1 MLKALRYFWKEQ
13 PLALSAFLLA
23 LAFLLFF
30 GVRFA
35 LHFTYFHDP
44 IRRNQALEPWMSP
57 KYVGMSYQL
66 PPEVIRNV
74 MQLDRFE
81 GKRVT
86 VKKVAEGLDI
96 SLKELERRVRD
107 AQSKVKILRDQRGR
121 KLLAPTRSQSRDD
134 GS

>member
-1 MLKALRYFWKEQ
+1 MLNALRYFWKEQ

-23 LAFLLFF
+23 MAFLVFF
-30 GVRFA
+30 GARFV
-35 LHFTYFHDP
+35 LHFIYFHDP
-44 IRRNQALEPWMSP
+44 VHRNQALEPWMSP

-66 PPEVIRNV
+66 PPEIIREV

-86 VKKVAEGLDI
+86 IKKVAEGLDI
-96 SLKELERRVRD
+96 SLEELERRVRN

-121 KLLAPTRSQSRDD
+121 KIFAPTKPHSRD
-134 GS
+134 GGR